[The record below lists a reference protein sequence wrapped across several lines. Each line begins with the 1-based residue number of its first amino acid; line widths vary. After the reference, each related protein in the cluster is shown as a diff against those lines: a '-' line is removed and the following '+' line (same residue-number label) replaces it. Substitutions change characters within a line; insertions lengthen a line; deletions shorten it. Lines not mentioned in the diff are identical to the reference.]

1 MSKRQYRSEDQG
13 ESKQVEKNDDHKNFI
28 EICSPAEICKK
39 CWSKINDFELGDDD
53 LSDDEY
59 EERY

>member
-1 MSKRQYRSEDQG
+1 MAEKQHRSEDQ
-13 ESKQVEKNDDHKNFI
+13 SKRIKHDNRKNSI
-28 EICSPAEICKK
+28 EIFSPTEICRK
-39 CWSKINDFELGDDD
+39 CWSKINNFELGDDD